1 MIGKAWKILAMPI
14 LAMAVDLAIVAIP
27 VAAQGTGAL
36 TSKIEL
42 EKLTPTTDG
51 QAPAKSYIAPD
62 VVVPGDRIRVTL
74 TFTNNGAAP
83 AVGLNLTNPIPEGL
97 VFDET
102 ADTAGFSVSVDGGKT
117 FGALAGLTMPV
128 SGAGP
133 RAAAA
138 ADVTHVRWLWP
149 DAVAPGQSRSV
160 AFFGRVR

>member
-1 MIGKAWKILAMPI
+1 MTGKAWKILAI
-14 LAMAVDLAIVAIP
+14 AAVLALGSHPA
-27 VAAQGTGAL
+27 AAQGTGAL

-42 EKLTPTTDG
+42 ERLAPATSG
-51 QAPAKSYIAPD
+51 QAAAKTYVAPD

-83 AVGLNLTNPIPEGL
+83 AAGLNLTNPIPEGL

-102 ADTAGFSVSVDGGKT
+102 ADAAGFSVSVDGGKT
-117 FGALAGLTMPV
+117 FGALASLTVPV
-128 SGAGP
+128 SGADP
-133 RAAAA
+133 RAAVA

-149 DAVAPGQSRSV
+149 AAVAPGQSRSV